1 MRIEHKKIADMAAEL
16 IDVFAN
22 NHCNVQEA
30 HEAARCAFS
39 IIESAP
45 VIKKDY
51 GEDIKHELSC
61 RFGDETEGVSF
72 RY

>member
-1 MRIEHKKIADMAAEL
+1 MTLEHKKIADMAEEI

-22 NHCNVQEA
+22 NRSNVQEA
-30 HEAARCAFS
+30 HEAVRCAFS

-45 VIKKDY
+45 VVKRNY
-51 GEDIKHELSC
+51 SEDVQKELSD
-61 RFGDETEGVSF
+61 RFGEGTEGCSY